1 MTPSLHTL
9 ALALAQCDPPA
20 PGSARLA
27 QAEAWAADQARLAAL
42 VPTLAIERATPAERW
57 AWLADALGLARPS
70 RYLQV
75 LRGCGGLRRWLPE
88 VDGLFGVPQLSDGP
102 EWMDVGEHQL
112 RVVDEA
118 ARAGLPLVVRFAA
131 LMHKIGKGG
140 TPRDI
145 WPSHYKHEERGQAML
160 DALAT
165 RLAVPDEA
173 LDLARLAVSD
183 ADRIHRAS
191 DVRAG
196 AMAAMLLRL
205 QAQARPARFEA
216 LLQVC
221 TCDYAAYPGHDAA
234 SYPKADKWRR
244 ALQASQ
250 ACALDGL
257 DDDAALQRQAE
268 AIALA
273 LGPALR

>member
-1 MTPSLHTL
+1 MTFPLHTL
-9 ALALAQCDPPA
+9 ALALARRDPPTPDA
-20 PGSARLA
+20 TRRAE
-27 QAEAWAADQARLAAL
+27 AEAWATDLARLAAL

-57 AWLADALGLARPS
+57 AGLGEALMLPRPS
-70 RYLQV
+70 RYLRV
-75 LRGCGGLRRWLPE
+75 LRGCGGLRRCLPE
-88 VDGLFGVPQLSDGP
+88 VDALFGVPQLSDGP

-118 ARAGLPLVVRFAA
+118 ARAQAPLAVRFAA

-140 TPRDI
+140 TPREI
-145 WPSHYKHEERGQAML
+145 WPSHYKHEERGQAL
-160 DALAT
+160 LQGLAA
-165 RLAVPDEA
+165 RMAVPADA

-196 AMAAMLLRL
+196 AMAAMLRRL
-205 QAQARPARFEA
+205 QAPALPARFEA

-244 ALQASQ
+244 ALRASL
-250 ACALDGL
+250 ACDLAGL
-257 DDDAALQRQAE
+257 DEDAALQRQAE

-273 LGPALR
+273 LGPALG

>member
-9 ALALAQCDPPA
+9 ALALARLDPPA
-20 PGSARLA
+20 PGRTRLP

-42 VPTLAIERATPAERW
+42 VPTLAIARASPAEQW
-57 AWLADALGLARPS
+57 AALAEALMLPRPS

-118 ARAGLPLVVRFAA
+118 AHAGLPLAVRFAA

-140 TPRDI
+140 TPREI
-145 WPSHYKHEERGQAML
+145 WPSHYKHEDRGHLLLQ
-160 DALAT
+160 ALAT
-165 RLAVPDEA
+165 RMAVPAAA
-173 LDLARLAVSD
+173 LELAHLAVSD
-183 ADRIHRAS
+183 ADRLHRAS

-196 AMAAMLLRL
+196 AMAAMLQRL
-205 QAQARPARFEA
+205 QAQAQPDRFEA

-234 SYPKADKWRR
+234 SYPKAAKWRR
-244 ALQASQ
+244 ALQASL
-250 ACALDGL
+250 ACDLQGL
-257 DDDAALQRQAE
+257 DEDAALQCQAE
-268 AIALA
+268 AIARA
-273 LGPALR
+273 LGPAAH

>member
-9 ALALAQCDPPA
+9 ALALARRDPPA
-20 PGSARLA
+20 PGSTRLA
-27 QAEAWAADQARLAAL
+27 EAEAWAADQARLAAL

-57 AWLADALGLARPS
+57 AWLAEALRLERPS

-88 VDGLFGVPQLSDGP
+88 VEALFGVPQLSDGP

-118 ARAGLPLVVRFAA
+118 ARTGQPLAVRFAA

-140 TPRDI
+140 TPREI
-145 WPSHYKHEERGQAML
+145 WPSHYKHEQRGQALL

-165 RLAVPDEA
+165 RLAVPADA
-173 LDLARLAVSD
+173 LALAHLAIGE

-196 AMAAMLLRL
+196 AMAAMLQRL
-205 QAQARPARFEA
+205 AAQAQPARFEA

-221 TCDYAAYPGHDAA
+221 TCDFAAYPGHDAA
-234 SYPKADKWRR
+234 SYPKARTWRR
-244 ALQASQ
+244 ALQASL
-250 ACALDGL
+250 ACPLDGL
-257 DDDAALQRQAE
+257 DDEAALQRQAE
-268 AIALA
+268 AIAQA